1 MSKLDELIRELCPDG
16 VEYKKLG
23 EIATVLRGASPR
35 PIKKYITNDSDGV
48 NWIKIGDVPV
58 GSKYITQSEE
68 KITKEGAEKSRYVQK
83 GDFILSN
90 SMSFGRPYILAID
103 GCIHDGWLSISNFKD
118 VFLSDYLYYLL
129 SSSAIQ
135 QEMKKRA
142 SFGGAVQ
149 NLNADIVK
157 ALVLPVPPIEVQSEI
172 VRMLDSYTESVVE
185 LQRQLTAELTARKTQ
200 YSYYRD
206 KLLTFDVRAQKKKI
220 GELTRVFSAARVH
233 KNEWTTEGVPF
244 YRSSDVIS
252 KFNGV
257 ENSRGKAYISF
268 DLYKKLSEKSG
279 KIMKDDILITGG
291 GSIGIPYIVP
301 TNDPIYV
308 KDADLLCIQKSD
320 KFNSRFLYH
329 YFLSTVIV
337 LFDTVAEHKSD
348 AIAVHKLLQ
357 DVMAFAGL
365 CVILQ
370 TVRVG
375 ILEYRELNVINTLV
389 SFFIP
394 IVYLLL
400 VTPLEYAFELY
411 SKYEM
416 LFIQMHFKEPSDKM
430 VRRKRHLKVIKVC
443 GLSVKRIMLFQ
454 KQCIPRMYIS
464 MPDVEFDLLISHLED
479 RS

>member
-1 MSKLDELIRELCPDG
+1 MDIFSTRELATAFWVGAILIAVGMAIVTNKKIRQGFIGVLKCFFNRKLRKLWEIYFLYIGIITLMFSRFPIWKNIYLKDIILWTLFSGLTICMNAVAGEADEKYISKVLKDNIRFTVVTEFLLSTFTFSFWVELI
-16 VEYKKLG
+16 
-23 EIATVLRGASPR
+23 II
-35 PIKKYITNDSDGV
+35 PIT
-48 NWIKIGDVPV
+48 
-58 GSKYITQSEE
+58 
-68 KITKEGAEKSRYVQK
+68 
-83 GDFILSN
+83 
-90 SMSFGRPYILAID
+90 
-103 GCIHDGWLSISNFKD
+103 
-118 VFLSDYLYYLL
+118 
-129 SSSAIQ
+129 
-135 QEMKKRA
+135 
-142 SFGGAVQ
+142 
-149 NLNADIVK
+149 
-157 ALVLPVPPIEVQSEI
+157 
-172 VRMLDSYTESVVE
+172 
-185 LQRQLTAELTARKTQ
+185 
-200 YSYYRD
+200 
-206 KLLTFDVRAQKKKI
+206 
-220 GELTRVFSAARVH
+220 
-233 KNEWTTEGVPF
+233 
-244 YRSSDVIS
+244 
-252 KFNGV
+252 
-257 ENSRGKAYISF
+257 
-268 DLYKKLSEKSG
+268 
-279 KIMKDDILITGG
+279 
-291 GSIGIPYIVP
+291 
-301 TNDPIYV
+301 
-308 KDADLLCIQKSD
+308 
-320 KFNSRFLYH
+320 
-329 YFLSTVIV
+329 TVIV

-464 MPDVEFDLLISHLED
+464 MPGVEFDLLISHLED

>member
-1 MSKLDELIRELCPDG
+1 MDIFSTRELATAFWTGIILVAVGMAIVTNKKARKSFIEVLKCFFGRKLRTLWEIYLLYIGIITFLFSRLPIWESIYLKDIIIWTFFSGLTICINAVAGEADEKYIFKVLKDNIRFTMVTELLLSTFTFGFWVELI
-16 VEYKKLG
+16 
-23 EIATVLRGASPR
+23 II
-35 PIKKYITNDSDGV
+35 PIT
-48 NWIKIGDVPV
+48 
-58 GSKYITQSEE
+58 
-68 KITKEGAEKSRYVQK
+68 
-83 GDFILSN
+83 
-90 SMSFGRPYILAID
+90 
-103 GCIHDGWLSISNFKD
+103 
-118 VFLSDYLYYLL
+118 
-129 SSSAIQ
+129 
-135 QEMKKRA
+135 
-142 SFGGAVQ
+142 
-149 NLNADIVK
+149 
-157 ALVLPVPPIEVQSEI
+157 
-172 VRMLDSYTESVVE
+172 
-185 LQRQLTAELTARKTQ
+185 
-200 YSYYRD
+200 
-206 KLLTFDVRAQKKKI
+206 
-220 GELTRVFSAARVH
+220 
-233 KNEWTTEGVPF
+233 
-244 YRSSDVIS
+244 
-252 KFNGV
+252 
-257 ENSRGKAYISF
+257 
-268 DLYKKLSEKSG
+268 
-279 KIMKDDILITGG
+279 
-291 GSIGIPYIVP
+291 
-301 TNDPIYV
+301 
-308 KDADLLCIQKSD
+308 
-320 KFNSRFLYH
+320 
-329 YFLSTVIV
+329 TVIV

>member
-1 MSKLDELIRELCPDG
+1 MDIFSTRELATAFWDGAILIAVGMAIVTNKKIRQGFIGVLKCFFNRKLRKLWKIYFLYIGIITLMFSRSPIWKNIYLKDIILWTLFSGLTICMNAVAGEADEKYISKVLKDNIRFTVVTEFLLSTFTFSFWVELI
-16 VEYKKLG
+16 
-23 EIATVLRGASPR
+23 II
-35 PIKKYITNDSDGV
+35 PIT
-48 NWIKIGDVPV
+48 
-58 GSKYITQSEE
+58 
-68 KITKEGAEKSRYVQK
+68 
-83 GDFILSN
+83 
-90 SMSFGRPYILAID
+90 
-103 GCIHDGWLSISNFKD
+103 
-118 VFLSDYLYYLL
+118 
-129 SSSAIQ
+129 
-135 QEMKKRA
+135 
-142 SFGGAVQ
+142 
-149 NLNADIVK
+149 
-157 ALVLPVPPIEVQSEI
+157 
-172 VRMLDSYTESVVE
+172 
-185 LQRQLTAELTARKTQ
+185 
-200 YSYYRD
+200 
-206 KLLTFDVRAQKKKI
+206 
-220 GELTRVFSAARVH
+220 
-233 KNEWTTEGVPF
+233 
-244 YRSSDVIS
+244 
-252 KFNGV
+252 
-257 ENSRGKAYISF
+257 
-268 DLYKKLSEKSG
+268 
-279 KIMKDDILITGG
+279 
-291 GSIGIPYIVP
+291 
-301 TNDPIYV
+301 
-308 KDADLLCIQKSD
+308 
-320 KFNSRFLYH
+320 
-329 YFLSTVIV
+329 TVIV

>member
-1 MSKLDELIRELCPDG
+1 MDIFSTRELATAFWVGAILIAVGMAIVTNKKIRQGFIGVLKCFFNRKLRKLWEIYFLYIGIITLMFSRFPIWKNIYLKDIILWTLFSGLTICMNAVAGEADEKYISKVLKDNIRFTVVTEFLLSTFTFSFWVELI
-16 VEYKKLG
+16 
-23 EIATVLRGASPR
+23 II
-35 PIKKYITNDSDGV
+35 PIT
-48 NWIKIGDVPV
+48 
-58 GSKYITQSEE
+58 
-68 KITKEGAEKSRYVQK
+68 
-83 GDFILSN
+83 
-90 SMSFGRPYILAID
+90 
-103 GCIHDGWLSISNFKD
+103 
-118 VFLSDYLYYLL
+118 
-129 SSSAIQ
+129 
-135 QEMKKRA
+135 
-142 SFGGAVQ
+142 
-149 NLNADIVK
+149 
-157 ALVLPVPPIEVQSEI
+157 
-172 VRMLDSYTESVVE
+172 
-185 LQRQLTAELTARKTQ
+185 
-200 YSYYRD
+200 
-206 KLLTFDVRAQKKKI
+206 
-220 GELTRVFSAARVH
+220 
-233 KNEWTTEGVPF
+233 
-244 YRSSDVIS
+244 
-252 KFNGV
+252 
-257 ENSRGKAYISF
+257 
-268 DLYKKLSEKSG
+268 
-279 KIMKDDILITGG
+279 
-291 GSIGIPYIVP
+291 
-301 TNDPIYV
+301 
-308 KDADLLCIQKSD
+308 
-320 KFNSRFLYH
+320 
-329 YFLSTVIV
+329 TVIV

-430 VRRKRHLKVIKVC
+430 VRRKRHLKVIKMC

>member
-1 MSKLDELIRELCPDG
+1 MDIFSTRELATAFWTGIILVAVGMAIVTNKKARKSFIEVLKCFFGRKIRMLWEIYFLYIGIITFLFSRLPIWESIYLKDIIIWTVFSGLTICINAVAGEADEKYILKVLKDNIRFTMVTEPLLSTFTFSFWVELI
-16 VEYKKLG
+16 
-23 EIATVLRGASPR
+23 II
-35 PIKKYITNDSDGV
+35 PIT
-48 NWIKIGDVPV
+48 
-58 GSKYITQSEE
+58 
-68 KITKEGAEKSRYVQK
+68 
-83 GDFILSN
+83 
-90 SMSFGRPYILAID
+90 
-103 GCIHDGWLSISNFKD
+103 
-118 VFLSDYLYYLL
+118 
-129 SSSAIQ
+129 
-135 QEMKKRA
+135 
-142 SFGGAVQ
+142 
-149 NLNADIVK
+149 
-157 ALVLPVPPIEVQSEI
+157 
-172 VRMLDSYTESVVE
+172 
-185 LQRQLTAELTARKTQ
+185 
-200 YSYYRD
+200 
-206 KLLTFDVRAQKKKI
+206 
-220 GELTRVFSAARVH
+220 
-233 KNEWTTEGVPF
+233 
-244 YRSSDVIS
+244 
-252 KFNGV
+252 
-257 ENSRGKAYISF
+257 
-268 DLYKKLSEKSG
+268 
-279 KIMKDDILITGG
+279 
-291 GSIGIPYIVP
+291 
-301 TNDPIYV
+301 
-308 KDADLLCIQKSD
+308 
-320 KFNSRFLYH
+320 
-329 YFLSTVIV
+329 TVIV

-357 DVMAFAGL
+357 DVIAFAGL

>member
-1 MSKLDELIRELCPDG
+1 MDIFSTRELATAVWTGIILVAVGMAIVTNKKARKSFIEVLKCFFGRKIRMLWEIYFLYIGIITFLFSRLPIWESIYLKDIIIWTFFSGLTICINAVAGEADEKYILKVLKDNIRFTMVTELLLSTFTFSFWVELI
-16 VEYKKLG
+16 
-23 EIATVLRGASPR
+23 II
-35 PIKKYITNDSDGV
+35 PIT
-48 NWIKIGDVPV
+48 
-58 GSKYITQSEE
+58 
-68 KITKEGAEKSRYVQK
+68 
-83 GDFILSN
+83 
-90 SMSFGRPYILAID
+90 
-103 GCIHDGWLSISNFKD
+103 
-118 VFLSDYLYYLL
+118 
-129 SSSAIQ
+129 
-135 QEMKKRA
+135 
-142 SFGGAVQ
+142 
-149 NLNADIVK
+149 
-157 ALVLPVPPIEVQSEI
+157 
-172 VRMLDSYTESVVE
+172 
-185 LQRQLTAELTARKTQ
+185 
-200 YSYYRD
+200 
-206 KLLTFDVRAQKKKI
+206 
-220 GELTRVFSAARVH
+220 
-233 KNEWTTEGVPF
+233 
-244 YRSSDVIS
+244 
-252 KFNGV
+252 
-257 ENSRGKAYISF
+257 
-268 DLYKKLSEKSG
+268 
-279 KIMKDDILITGG
+279 
-291 GSIGIPYIVP
+291 
-301 TNDPIYV
+301 
-308 KDADLLCIQKSD
+308 
-320 KFNSRFLYH
+320 
-329 YFLSTVIV
+329 TVIV

-430 VRRKRHLKVIKVC
+430 VQRKRHLKVIKVC

>member
-1 MSKLDELIRELCPDG
+1 MDIFSTRELATAFWVGAILIAVGMAIVTNKKIRQGFIGVLKCFFNRKLRKLWEIYFLYIGIITLMFSRFPIWKNMYLKDIILWTLFSGLTICMNAVAGEADEKYISKVLKDNIRFTVVTEFLLSTFTFSFWVELI
-16 VEYKKLG
+16 
-23 EIATVLRGASPR
+23 II
-35 PIKKYITNDSDGV
+35 PIT
-48 NWIKIGDVPV
+48 
-58 GSKYITQSEE
+58 
-68 KITKEGAEKSRYVQK
+68 
-83 GDFILSN
+83 
-90 SMSFGRPYILAID
+90 
-103 GCIHDGWLSISNFKD
+103 
-118 VFLSDYLYYLL
+118 
-129 SSSAIQ
+129 
-135 QEMKKRA
+135 
-142 SFGGAVQ
+142 
-149 NLNADIVK
+149 
-157 ALVLPVPPIEVQSEI
+157 
-172 VRMLDSYTESVVE
+172 
-185 LQRQLTAELTARKTQ
+185 
-200 YSYYRD
+200 
-206 KLLTFDVRAQKKKI
+206 
-220 GELTRVFSAARVH
+220 
-233 KNEWTTEGVPF
+233 
-244 YRSSDVIS
+244 
-252 KFNGV
+252 
-257 ENSRGKAYISF
+257 
-268 DLYKKLSEKSG
+268 
-279 KIMKDDILITGG
+279 
-291 GSIGIPYIVP
+291 
-301 TNDPIYV
+301 
-308 KDADLLCIQKSD
+308 
-320 KFNSRFLYH
+320 
-329 YFLSTVIV
+329 TVIV

-430 VRRKRHLKVIKVC
+430 ARRKRHLKVIKVC

>member
-1 MSKLDELIRELCPDG
+1 MDIFSTRELATAFWVGAILIAVGMAIVTNKKIRQVFIGVLKCFFNRKLRKLWKIYFLYIGIITLMFSRSPIWKNIYLKDIILWTLFSGLTICMNAVAGEADEKYISKVLKDNIRFTVVTEFLLSTFTFSFWVELI
-16 VEYKKLG
+16 
-23 EIATVLRGASPR
+23 II
-35 PIKKYITNDSDGV
+35 PIT
-48 NWIKIGDVPV
+48 
-58 GSKYITQSEE
+58 
-68 KITKEGAEKSRYVQK
+68 
-83 GDFILSN
+83 
-90 SMSFGRPYILAID
+90 
-103 GCIHDGWLSISNFKD
+103 
-118 VFLSDYLYYLL
+118 
-129 SSSAIQ
+129 
-135 QEMKKRA
+135 
-142 SFGGAVQ
+142 
-149 NLNADIVK
+149 
-157 ALVLPVPPIEVQSEI
+157 
-172 VRMLDSYTESVVE
+172 
-185 LQRQLTAELTARKTQ
+185 
-200 YSYYRD
+200 
-206 KLLTFDVRAQKKKI
+206 
-220 GELTRVFSAARVH
+220 
-233 KNEWTTEGVPF
+233 
-244 YRSSDVIS
+244 
-252 KFNGV
+252 
-257 ENSRGKAYISF
+257 
-268 DLYKKLSEKSG
+268 
-279 KIMKDDILITGG
+279 
-291 GSIGIPYIVP
+291 
-301 TNDPIYV
+301 
-308 KDADLLCIQKSD
+308 
-320 KFNSRFLYH
+320 
-329 YFLSTVIV
+329 TVIV

>member
-1 MSKLDELIRELCPDG
+1 MDIFSTRELATAFWVGAILIAVGMAIVTNKKIRQGFIGVLKCFFNRKLRKLWEIYFLYIGIITLMFSRFPIWKNIYLKDIILWTLFSGLTICMNAVASEADEKYISKVLKDNIRFTVVTEFLLSTFTFSLWVELI
-16 VEYKKLG
+16 
-23 EIATVLRGASPR
+23 II
-35 PIKKYITNDSDGV
+35 PIT
-48 NWIKIGDVPV
+48 
-58 GSKYITQSEE
+58 
-68 KITKEGAEKSRYVQK
+68 
-83 GDFILSN
+83 
-90 SMSFGRPYILAID
+90 
-103 GCIHDGWLSISNFKD
+103 
-118 VFLSDYLYYLL
+118 
-129 SSSAIQ
+129 
-135 QEMKKRA
+135 
-142 SFGGAVQ
+142 
-149 NLNADIVK
+149 
-157 ALVLPVPPIEVQSEI
+157 
-172 VRMLDSYTESVVE
+172 
-185 LQRQLTAELTARKTQ
+185 
-200 YSYYRD
+200 
-206 KLLTFDVRAQKKKI
+206 
-220 GELTRVFSAARVH
+220 
-233 KNEWTTEGVPF
+233 
-244 YRSSDVIS
+244 
-252 KFNGV
+252 
-257 ENSRGKAYISF
+257 
-268 DLYKKLSEKSG
+268 
-279 KIMKDDILITGG
+279 
-291 GSIGIPYIVP
+291 
-301 TNDPIYV
+301 
-308 KDADLLCIQKSD
+308 
-320 KFNSRFLYH
+320 
-329 YFLSTVIV
+329 TVIV

>member
-1 MSKLDELIRELCPDG
+1 MDIFSTRELATAFWVGAILIAVGMAIVTNKKIRQGFIGVLKCFFNRKLRKLWEIYLLYIGIITLMFSRFPIWKNIYLKDIILWTLFSGLTICMNAVAGEADEKYISKVLKDNIGFTVVTEFLLSTFTFSFWVELI
-16 VEYKKLG
+16 
-23 EIATVLRGASPR
+23 II
-35 PIKKYITNDSDGV
+35 PIT
-48 NWIKIGDVPV
+48 
-58 GSKYITQSEE
+58 
-68 KITKEGAEKSRYVQK
+68 
-83 GDFILSN
+83 
-90 SMSFGRPYILAID
+90 
-103 GCIHDGWLSISNFKD
+103 
-118 VFLSDYLYYLL
+118 
-129 SSSAIQ
+129 
-135 QEMKKRA
+135 
-142 SFGGAVQ
+142 
-149 NLNADIVK
+149 
-157 ALVLPVPPIEVQSEI
+157 
-172 VRMLDSYTESVVE
+172 
-185 LQRQLTAELTARKTQ
+185 
-200 YSYYRD
+200 
-206 KLLTFDVRAQKKKI
+206 
-220 GELTRVFSAARVH
+220 
-233 KNEWTTEGVPF
+233 
-244 YRSSDVIS
+244 
-252 KFNGV
+252 
-257 ENSRGKAYISF
+257 
-268 DLYKKLSEKSG
+268 
-279 KIMKDDILITGG
+279 
-291 GSIGIPYIVP
+291 
-301 TNDPIYV
+301 
-308 KDADLLCIQKSD
+308 
-320 KFNSRFLYH
+320 
-329 YFLSTVIV
+329 TVIV

-394 IVYLLL
+394 IVYLLF

>member
-1 MSKLDELIRELCPDG
+1 MDIFSTRELATAFWVGAILIAVGMAIVTNKKIRQGFIGVLKCFFNRKLRKLWEIYFLYIGIITLMFSRSPIWKNIYLKDIILWTLFSGLTICMNAVASEADEKYISKVLKDNIRFTVVTEFLLSTFTFSFWVELI
-16 VEYKKLG
+16 
-23 EIATVLRGASPR
+23 II
-35 PIKKYITNDSDGV
+35 PIT
-48 NWIKIGDVPV
+48 
-58 GSKYITQSEE
+58 
-68 KITKEGAEKSRYVQK
+68 
-83 GDFILSN
+83 
-90 SMSFGRPYILAID
+90 
-103 GCIHDGWLSISNFKD
+103 
-118 VFLSDYLYYLL
+118 
-129 SSSAIQ
+129 
-135 QEMKKRA
+135 
-142 SFGGAVQ
+142 
-149 NLNADIVK
+149 
-157 ALVLPVPPIEVQSEI
+157 
-172 VRMLDSYTESVVE
+172 
-185 LQRQLTAELTARKTQ
+185 
-200 YSYYRD
+200 
-206 KLLTFDVRAQKKKI
+206 
-220 GELTRVFSAARVH
+220 
-233 KNEWTTEGVPF
+233 
-244 YRSSDVIS
+244 
-252 KFNGV
+252 
-257 ENSRGKAYISF
+257 
-268 DLYKKLSEKSG
+268 
-279 KIMKDDILITGG
+279 
-291 GSIGIPYIVP
+291 
-301 TNDPIYV
+301 
-308 KDADLLCIQKSD
+308 
-320 KFNSRFLYH
+320 
-329 YFLSTVIV
+329 TVIV

-464 MPDVEFDLLISHLED
+464 MSDVEFDLLISHLED

>member
-1 MSKLDELIRELCPDG
+1 MDIFSTRELATAFWVGAILIAVGMAIVTNKKIRQGFIGVLKCFFNRKLRKLWEIYFLYIGIITLMFSRFPIWKNIYLKDIILWTLFSGLTICMNAVAGEADEKYISKVLKDNIRFTVVTEFLLSTFTFSLWVELI
-16 VEYKKLG
+16 
-23 EIATVLRGASPR
+23 II
-35 PIKKYITNDSDGV
+35 PIT
-48 NWIKIGDVPV
+48 
-58 GSKYITQSEE
+58 
-68 KITKEGAEKSRYVQK
+68 
-83 GDFILSN
+83 
-90 SMSFGRPYILAID
+90 
-103 GCIHDGWLSISNFKD
+103 
-118 VFLSDYLYYLL
+118 
-129 SSSAIQ
+129 
-135 QEMKKRA
+135 
-142 SFGGAVQ
+142 
-149 NLNADIVK
+149 
-157 ALVLPVPPIEVQSEI
+157 
-172 VRMLDSYTESVVE
+172 
-185 LQRQLTAELTARKTQ
+185 
-200 YSYYRD
+200 
-206 KLLTFDVRAQKKKI
+206 
-220 GELTRVFSAARVH
+220 
-233 KNEWTTEGVPF
+233 
-244 YRSSDVIS
+244 
-252 KFNGV
+252 
-257 ENSRGKAYISF
+257 
-268 DLYKKLSEKSG
+268 
-279 KIMKDDILITGG
+279 
-291 GSIGIPYIVP
+291 
-301 TNDPIYV
+301 
-308 KDADLLCIQKSD
+308 
-320 KFNSRFLYH
+320 
-329 YFLSTVIV
+329 TVIV

>member
-1 MSKLDELIRELCPDG
+1 MDIFSTRELATAFWVGAILIAVGMAIVTNKKIRQGFIGVLKCFFNRKLRKLWEIYFLYIGIITLMFSRIPIWKNIYLKDIILWTFFSGLTICINAVAGEADEKYILKVLKDNIRFTMVTELLLSTFTFSFWVELI
-16 VEYKKLG
+16 
-23 EIATVLRGASPR
+23 II
-35 PIKKYITNDSDGV
+35 PIT
-48 NWIKIGDVPV
+48 
-58 GSKYITQSEE
+58 
-68 KITKEGAEKSRYVQK
+68 
-83 GDFILSN
+83 
-90 SMSFGRPYILAID
+90 
-103 GCIHDGWLSISNFKD
+103 
-118 VFLSDYLYYLL
+118 
-129 SSSAIQ
+129 
-135 QEMKKRA
+135 
-142 SFGGAVQ
+142 
-149 NLNADIVK
+149 
-157 ALVLPVPPIEVQSEI
+157 
-172 VRMLDSYTESVVE
+172 
-185 LQRQLTAELTARKTQ
+185 
-200 YSYYRD
+200 
-206 KLLTFDVRAQKKKI
+206 
-220 GELTRVFSAARVH
+220 
-233 KNEWTTEGVPF
+233 
-244 YRSSDVIS
+244 
-252 KFNGV
+252 
-257 ENSRGKAYISF
+257 
-268 DLYKKLSEKSG
+268 
-279 KIMKDDILITGG
+279 
-291 GSIGIPYIVP
+291 
-301 TNDPIYV
+301 
-308 KDADLLCIQKSD
+308 
-320 KFNSRFLYH
+320 
-329 YFLSTVIV
+329 TVIV

-357 DVMAFAGL
+357 DVIAFAGL

>member
-1 MSKLDELIRELCPDG
+1 MDIFSTRELATAFWVGAILIAVGMAIVTNKKIRQGFIGVLKCFFNRKLRKLWEIYFLYIGIITLMFSRSPIWKNIYLKDIILWTLFSGLTICMNAVAGEADEKYISKVLKDNIRFTVVTEFLLSTFTFSFWVELI
-16 VEYKKLG
+16 
-23 EIATVLRGASPR
+23 II
-35 PIKKYITNDSDGV
+35 PIT
-48 NWIKIGDVPV
+48 
-58 GSKYITQSEE
+58 
-68 KITKEGAEKSRYVQK
+68 
-83 GDFILSN
+83 
-90 SMSFGRPYILAID
+90 
-103 GCIHDGWLSISNFKD
+103 
-118 VFLSDYLYYLL
+118 
-129 SSSAIQ
+129 
-135 QEMKKRA
+135 
-142 SFGGAVQ
+142 
-149 NLNADIVK
+149 
-157 ALVLPVPPIEVQSEI
+157 
-172 VRMLDSYTESVVE
+172 
-185 LQRQLTAELTARKTQ
+185 
-200 YSYYRD
+200 
-206 KLLTFDVRAQKKKI
+206 
-220 GELTRVFSAARVH
+220 
-233 KNEWTTEGVPF
+233 
-244 YRSSDVIS
+244 
-252 KFNGV
+252 
-257 ENSRGKAYISF
+257 
-268 DLYKKLSEKSG
+268 
-279 KIMKDDILITGG
+279 
-291 GSIGIPYIVP
+291 
-301 TNDPIYV
+301 
-308 KDADLLCIQKSD
+308 
-320 KFNSRFLYH
+320 
-329 YFLSTVIV
+329 TVIV

>member
-1 MSKLDELIRELCPDG
+1 MDIFSTRELATAFWVGAILIAVGMAIVTNKKIRQGFIGALKCFFNRKLRKLWEIYFLYIGIITLMFSRSPIWKNIYLKDIILWTLFSGLTICMNAVAGEADEKYISKVLKDNIRFTVVTEFLLSTFTFSFWVELI
-16 VEYKKLG
+16 
-23 EIATVLRGASPR
+23 II
-35 PIKKYITNDSDGV
+35 PIT
-48 NWIKIGDVPV
+48 
-58 GSKYITQSEE
+58 
-68 KITKEGAEKSRYVQK
+68 
-83 GDFILSN
+83 
-90 SMSFGRPYILAID
+90 
-103 GCIHDGWLSISNFKD
+103 
-118 VFLSDYLYYLL
+118 
-129 SSSAIQ
+129 
-135 QEMKKRA
+135 
-142 SFGGAVQ
+142 
-149 NLNADIVK
+149 
-157 ALVLPVPPIEVQSEI
+157 
-172 VRMLDSYTESVVE
+172 
-185 LQRQLTAELTARKTQ
+185 
-200 YSYYRD
+200 
-206 KLLTFDVRAQKKKI
+206 
-220 GELTRVFSAARVH
+220 
-233 KNEWTTEGVPF
+233 
-244 YRSSDVIS
+244 
-252 KFNGV
+252 
-257 ENSRGKAYISF
+257 
-268 DLYKKLSEKSG
+268 
-279 KIMKDDILITGG
+279 
-291 GSIGIPYIVP
+291 
-301 TNDPIYV
+301 
-308 KDADLLCIQKSD
+308 
-320 KFNSRFLYH
+320 
-329 YFLSTVIV
+329 TVIV

-464 MPDVEFDLLISHLED
+464 MSDVEFDLLISHLED

>member
-1 MSKLDELIRELCPDG
+1 MDIFSTRELATAFWIGVILIAVGVTIVTNKKIRQGFIGVLKCFFNRKLRKLWEIYFLYIGIITLMFSRSPIWKNIYLKDIVLWTLFSGLTICMNAVAGEADEKYISKVLKDNIRFTVVTEFLLSTFTFSFWVELI
-16 VEYKKLG
+16 
-23 EIATVLRGASPR
+23 II
-35 PIKKYITNDSDGV
+35 PIT
-48 NWIKIGDVPV
+48 
-58 GSKYITQSEE
+58 
-68 KITKEGAEKSRYVQK
+68 
-83 GDFILSN
+83 
-90 SMSFGRPYILAID
+90 
-103 GCIHDGWLSISNFKD
+103 
-118 VFLSDYLYYLL
+118 
-129 SSSAIQ
+129 
-135 QEMKKRA
+135 
-142 SFGGAVQ
+142 
-149 NLNADIVK
+149 
-157 ALVLPVPPIEVQSEI
+157 
-172 VRMLDSYTESVVE
+172 
-185 LQRQLTAELTARKTQ
+185 
-200 YSYYRD
+200 
-206 KLLTFDVRAQKKKI
+206 
-220 GELTRVFSAARVH
+220 
-233 KNEWTTEGVPF
+233 
-244 YRSSDVIS
+244 
-252 KFNGV
+252 
-257 ENSRGKAYISF
+257 
-268 DLYKKLSEKSG
+268 
-279 KIMKDDILITGG
+279 
-291 GSIGIPYIVP
+291 
-301 TNDPIYV
+301 
-308 KDADLLCIQKSD
+308 
-320 KFNSRFLYH
+320 
-329 YFLSTVIV
+329 TVIV

-375 ILEYRELNVINTLV
+375 ILEYRELNVTNTLV